1 MAALL
6 AIGAAIGWGAADF
19 LGGAFRRE
27 TPVLVIVCV
36 SELIGL
42 VVLIPAL
49 MLRGTPLPTDPRM
62 LLACVAGVAVTVEL
76 SLIYLALSRGEAF
89 ITAPVG
95 ALGSAAAVIIGLIS
109 GDPLNLAIAA
119 GLICALLGGSAS
131 AWTSGGAPP
140 GGPSALRS
148 ATICAGAAA
157 GVATM
162 LVCFHAAGRVD
173 PYWATTAE
181 HASTALSAGLIALA
195 TNRGRQRE
203 SLPKR
208 DQLSG
213 LALVAVAGVGGDLA
227 YAVASHHGALSIV
240 SAISSLYPL
249 TTIAL
254 GVAIQRQRAGRI
266 QAAAITVALIGAAL
280 LGA

>member
-1 MAALL
+1 MAVLL

-42 VVLIPAL
+42 AVLIPAL
-49 MLRGTPLPTDPRM
+49 MLRGIPLPTDPRM

-76 SLIYLALSRGEAF
+76 SLIYVALSRGEAF
-89 ITAPVG
+89 VTAPVG
-95 ALGSAAAVIIGLIS
+95 ALGAAAAVIVGLIS

-131 AWTSGGAPP
+131 AWTSGAPI
-140 GGPSALRS
+140 GGHSAFRN

-162 LVCFHAAGRVD
+162 LICFHAAGQVD
-173 PYWATTAE
+173 PYWATAAE

-195 TNRGRQRE
+195 NNRGRLRE
-203 SLPKR
+203 SLPTR

-227 YAVASHHGALSIV
+227 YAVASHHGALSLV

-249 TTIAL
+249 TTVAL
-254 GVAIQRQRAGRI
+254 GVAIQGQRAGRI
-266 QAAAITVALIGAAL
+266 QAAAIMIALIGAAL

>member
-1 MAALL
+1 MAVLL

-42 VVLIPAL
+42 AVLIPAL
-49 MLRGTPLPTDPRM
+49 MLRGIPLPTDPRM

-76 SLIYLALSRGEAF
+76 SLIYIALSRGEAF
-89 ITAPVG
+89 VTAPVG
-95 ALGSAAAVIIGLIS
+95 ALGAAAAVIVGLIS

-131 AWTSGGAPP
+131 AWTSGAPI
-140 GGPSALRS
+140 GGPSAFRS

-162 LVCFHAAGRVD
+162 LICFHAAGQVD
-173 PYWATTAE
+173 PYWATAAE

-195 TNRGRQRE
+195 NNRGRVRE

-227 YAVASHHGALSIV
+227 YAVASHHGALSFV

-249 TTIAL
+249 ATVAL
-254 GVAIQRQRAGRI
+254 GVAIQGQRAGRN
-266 QAAAITVALIGAAL
+266 QAAAIMIALIGAAL